1 MIVNEL
7 DPKHGHCSLTLES
20 AEDLW
25 NLRRLIEKGDVIV
38 TRSSRVV
45 KREDEYSRP
54 DKGER
59 VKVTI
64 ALSVEEVHLDSS
76 IERIRVRGTIIEA
89 SDESITKSGSHAVTL
104 SPGHAITIRKRNWST
119 LDTNLVRSQQSSSTR
134 YVLVAA
140 DRREAGVGVLS
151 GSHLTVLTTVE
162 SGLGGKMSDEQSPQA
177 YLSKVAG
184 VVAQAAT
191 DGDDIVVTGPGTFK
205 NSVANRIRERVG
217 RANVRVL
224 EGLDETGAD
233 GVRDVPKNKGF
244 QELAKGSVVVEMQRI
259 VNEAIRRV
267 STGDM
272 KVAYT
277 LPRVKDAAI
286 AGAVESC
293 TVSDNVFS
301 TGADEDELVGVM
313 NSIETKGG
321 KVYLAD
327 SSMEFGKQVSSFG
340 GIIALLRYSIRV

>member
-25 NLRRLIEKGDVIV
+25 NLRRLIERGDVIV

-54 DKGER
+54 DRGER

-76 IERIRVRGTIIEA
+76 IERIRVRGTILEA
-89 SDESITKSGSHAVTL
+89 SDDSVTKSGSHAITL
-104 SPGHAITIRKRNWST
+104 SPGHAVTLRKRNWSP

-140 DRREAGVGVLS
+140 DRREAGVGALS
-151 GSHLTVLTTVE
+151 GSHLTVLTTIE

-177 YLSKVAG
+177 YLSRVAG
-184 VVAQAAT
+184 VVAQAASET
-191 DGDDIVVTGPGTFK
+191 DEVIVSGPGNFK
-205 NSVANRIRERVG
+205 NSVANKIRERIG
-217 RANVRVL
+217 HANVRVL

-233 GVRDVPKNKGF
+233 GVRDVPKHKGF
-244 QELAKGSVVVEMQRI
+244 QELARGSVVVEMQRI
-259 VNEAIRRV
+259 VSEAIRRI
-267 STGDM
+267 STGDS

-277 LPRVKDAAI
+277 LPRVSDSATV
-286 AGAVESC
+286 GAVESC
-293 TVSDNVFS
+293 VVSDNVFS
-301 TGADEDELVGVM
+301 MGADEDEVVGVM
-313 NSIETKGG
+313 NGIETKGG

-340 GIIALLRYSIRV
+340 GIIALLRYSVRA